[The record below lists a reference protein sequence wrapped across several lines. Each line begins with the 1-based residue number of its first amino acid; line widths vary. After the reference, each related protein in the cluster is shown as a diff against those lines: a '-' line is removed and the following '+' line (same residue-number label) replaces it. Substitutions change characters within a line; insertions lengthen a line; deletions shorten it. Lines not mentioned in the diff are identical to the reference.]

1 MSQGRNALSFT
12 SRWDRLVK
20 KHLFRNRSSPTHCNR
35 HSLKNVVTGVIFLSL
50 TPVTHRRKCNSG
62 CNRKGNFRN
71 SNLGISNL
79 TVTLRMWVLLG
90 IYCWKHWVTEQIL
103 SQCFPQK
110 MVLWGSRITFLLLA
124 VTKIRNP
131 GTRYSPKK
139 FPSRS
144 MIHLQIQAYESST
157 VDWFI
162 GLVVDHYGSGEF
174 PWVNTPSLTPYPII
188 HKNG

>member
-1 MSQGRNALSFT
+1 MGFSLITVITDLIVIPTVSNLLNEYLGYGYKRKLLLEMPIPSSFKSGT
-12 SRWDRLVK
+12 GWV
-20 KHLFRNRSSPTHCNR
+20 FT
-35 HSLKNVVTGVIFLSL
+35 VTVILWIY
-50 TPVTHRRKCNSG
+50 NS
-62 CNRKGNFRN
+62 NRKN
-71 SNLGISNL
+71 
-79 TVTLRMWVLLG
+79 T
-90 IYCWKHWVTEQIL
+90 H
-103 SQCFPQK
+103 
-110 MVLWGSRITFLLLA
+110 GSRITFLLLA

-188 HKNG
+188 HKES